1 MRLLGTLALVGLIGS
16 APPALADLRSSL
28 AQRFQADPQ
37 FFVLNL
43 PPRPGGWPGSIYTL
57 GMQPALIQGDPSD
70 NAVGFSTPFDIV
82 VDVDL
87 DLSGEAE
94 EKFLPLAGLGGKSGD
109 VAIAVLGI
117 TQARI
122 VELTVPQI
130 RDRIR
135 ALPEADQ
142 RASAPRIVFRS
153 YVGVPHLT
161 FAKKSNANAE
171 AWASLRDSLV
181 HGTFRSAVTSDNKI
195 ELRFAEQTVFA
206 FEALSVDEFS
216 KLAKVPEDHRVKA
229 ALVVVKGPSVGGADR
244 YKDLTFPAERISSL
258 DLVTTDAHTMLKR
271 EFEKAGIQRVEK
283 VFPVSGAGEMYVAFL
298 RQDFSSFGLSKVK
311 AAEFENASGR
321 PDLPPVLRPPP
332 TPPRQP

>member
-1 MRLLGTLALVGLIGS
+1 
-16 APPALADLRSSL
+16 
-28 AQRFQADPQ
+28 
-37 FFVLNL
+37 
-43 PPRPGGWPGSIYTL
+43 
-57 GMQPALIQGDPSD
+57 MQSALIQGDPRD
-70 NAVGFSTPFDIV
+70 NVAGSSTPFDIV
-82 VDVDL
+82 VDIDL

-94 EKFLPLAGLGGKSGD
+94 QKFLPLAGLGGKAAD
-109 VAIAVLGI
+109 TAIAVMGI

-135 ALPEADQ
+135 AIPEADQ

-171 AWASLRDSLV
+171 AWARLRDSLV
-181 HGTFRSAVTSDNKI
+181 HSNFRSAITLDDKI
-195 ELRFAEQTVFA
+195 ELRFVEQTVFA
-206 FEALSVDEFS
+206 FEALSVDEFP
-216 KLAKVPEDHRVKA
+216 KLANAPEDHRFKA

-298 RQDFSSFGLSKVK
+298 RQDFSRFGLSKVE
-311 AAEFENASGR
+311 AEEFENASGR
-321 PDLPPVLRPPP
+321 PELPPVLRPPSD
-332 TPPRQP
+332 PPRQP